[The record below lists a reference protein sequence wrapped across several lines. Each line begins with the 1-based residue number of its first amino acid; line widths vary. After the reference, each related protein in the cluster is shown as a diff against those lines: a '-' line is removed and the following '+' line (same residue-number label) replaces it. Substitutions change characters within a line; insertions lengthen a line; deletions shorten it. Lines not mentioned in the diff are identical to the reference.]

1 MMRKLNLSLIALT
14 VFASAAMA
22 GTEYSG
28 KEMKQTATVQP
39 QECFYGDNEWD
50 VSLWGTYAFT
60 GTESNGVGAQDFFL
74 GNNHGDRYLETDHA
88 WGGGGDIKYF
98 WHKYFGFGVEGF
110 VLDAKRTQFSFEGTG
125 LPNGTFFSK
134 EDDRRAVGSVLGTF
148 TLRYPI
154 GCSRFAPYA
163 WAGGGSIFG
172 GGQRDVIHTTT
183 SVAGIPTFTTTH
195 TSGDGKAMG
204 QFGGGFEV
212 RMTRHIG
219 WLNDFSWNVVDG
231 PRNNFGM
238 ARSGLTI
245 AF

>member
-1 MMRKLNLSLIALT
+1 MRKLHLGLMALT
-14 VFASAAMA
+14 IVASGAMA

-28 KEMKQTATVQP
+28 KEMKQTTTAAQP
-39 QECFYGDNEWD
+39 QECFYGDNEWN

-60 GTESNGVGAQDFFL
+60 GTESNSVGAQDFFL

-88 WGGGGDIKYF
+88 WGGGGDVKYF

-110 VLDAKRTQFSFEGTG
+110 ALDAKRTQFGFAGTG

-134 EDDRRAVGSVLGTF
+134 EDDRRAIGAVLGTF
-148 TLRYPI
+148 TLRFPI

-163 WAGGGSIFG
+163 WAGGGSMFG
-172 GGQRDVIHTTT
+172 GGQRDVIHSDGAAT
-183 SVAGIPTFTTTH
+183 PTFTTTH
-195 TSGDGKAMG
+195 SSGDGKAMG

-238 ARSGLTI
+238 VRSGLTI